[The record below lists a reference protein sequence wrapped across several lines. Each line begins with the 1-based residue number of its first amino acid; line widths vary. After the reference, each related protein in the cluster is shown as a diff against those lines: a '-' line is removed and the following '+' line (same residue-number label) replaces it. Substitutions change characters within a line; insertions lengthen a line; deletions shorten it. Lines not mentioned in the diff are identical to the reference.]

1 MATSKRADIIETLRT
16 TLSAIIEI
24 QTFKV
29 VSNIDNKYPTDLNV
43 EELPAIKLC
52 MPDEAISYN
61 TALHAMNKISADMFL
76 YCIEEN
82 KDSITACEELLK
94 LVRNKIGENLTLQFK
109 CVNIDIRN
117 IVAMEVL
124 YPLVMYKINL
134 DIKYDGNIKN
144 L

>member
-1 MATSKRADIIETLRT
+1 MATSKRADIIESLKTV
-16 TLSAIIEI
+16 LSTITEI
-24 QTFKV
+24 KTFKV

-52 MPDEAISYN
+52 MPDESISYQ
-61 TALHAMNKISADMFL
+61 TTLHAMNKVSADMFI

-94 LVRNKIGENLTLQFK
+94 LVRNKIGENLTLQYK

-117 IVAMEVL
+117 IVTMEML
-124 YPLVMYKINL
+124 YPLVMYKCNL